1 MCSWH
6 EWSGSSPPAAGSM
19 LCVTEFLRHLD
30 RGKDQN
36 VEIRFWSGKWFHT
49 EELVLF
55 FLVAFYFCSSDCEDL
70 LPFCQ
75 PFIQLSTGWNRCV
88 GWTLGKAEDAVV
100 LLLKFKSMPRKA
112 YNVEKHLNGNK
123 WNVQEVTQ
131 GVFKNQSNRKYLG
144 KLKALLKKK
153 KKKVVLSFFHIISN
167 PIK

>member
-1 MCSWH
+1 
-6 EWSGSSPPAAGSM
+6 
-19 LCVTEFLRHLD
+19 
-30 RGKDQN
+30 
-36 VEIRFWSGKWFHT
+36 
-49 EELVLF
+49 
-55 FLVAFYFCSSDCEDL
+55 
-70 LPFCQ
+70 
-75 PFIQLSTGWNRCV
+75 
-88 GWTLGKAEDAVV
+88 
-100 LLLKFKSMPRKA
+100 MPRKA